1 MKHGPGG
8 YSRGCRCG
16 ECREG
21 HRSRMREYMRRRNGF
36 YEPRETTR
44 CERCG
49 EAFIRPSNGGKA
61 KRFCSRSCQQA
72 ALRPT
77 PMSEFRRRA
86 RRDAAKAARGVR
98 SSWAWIQGT
107 CGECG
112 EYFVRHGAAS
122 PFCSK
127 RCSSADAR
135 RRRRARKAGA
145 TVTRSQ
151 RARIHER
158 DNWTCHICG
167 DPVNRTAR
175 VPELAAPTLDH
186 VIALAAGGAH
196 DESNLKTAHFY
207 CNSVKRELPLSK
219 VA

>member
-1 MKHGPGG
+1 MSHGRSG
-8 YSRGCRCG
+8 YVKGCRCDA
-16 ECREG
+16 CREG
-21 HRSRMREYMRRRNGF
+21 QRDYMREYMRRKNGF
-36 YEPRETTR
+36 YEPREMSPCAHCGAEFERRGALKRYCSKR
-44 CERCG
+44 CQN
-49 EAFIRPSNGGKA
+49 S
-61 KRFCSRSCQQA
+61 
-72 ALRPT
+72 ALRPS
-77 PMSEFRRRA
+77 PMSEFRKRA
-86 RRDAAKAARGVR
+86 RRDAVKAARGTKSLWTWV
-98 SSWAWIQGT
+98 QGT
-107 CGECG
+107 CDECG

-127 RCSSADAR
+127 HCSSADAR

-167 DPVNRTAR
+167 DPVNRDAK
-175 VPELAAPTLDH
+175 VPELDAPTLDH

-207 CNSVKRELPLSK
+207 CNSVKRELPLSE